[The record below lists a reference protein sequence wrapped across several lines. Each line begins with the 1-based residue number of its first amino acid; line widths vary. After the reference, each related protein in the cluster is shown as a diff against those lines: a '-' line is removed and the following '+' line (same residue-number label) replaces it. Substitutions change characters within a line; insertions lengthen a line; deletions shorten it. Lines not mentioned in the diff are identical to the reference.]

1 METFENKTKKQ
12 SDIYV
17 GEDEARGIKQKL
29 GQLGRRIKRVDLRST
44 IVDHPL
50 PAIGI
55 AAAVG
60 ALVGLARPMPK
71 RNPITGA
78 LIAIASTV
86 GFRVMREAVMEQL
99 FDLAKQRFAGQ
110 QGATSGMSANVPQ
123 AGSSGAV

>member
-1 METFENKTKKQ
+1 METFENKTKNQ
-12 SDIYV
+12 DMYV

-29 GQLGRRIKRVDLRST
+29 GNLGRRIKRVDLRST

-86 GFRVMREAVMEQL
+86 GFRVMREAVMVQL

>member
-1 METFENKTKKQ
+1 METFENKTKNQ
-12 SDIYV
+12 NDLYV

-44 IVDHPL
+44 IVEHPL

-60 ALVGLARPMPK
+60 ALVGLARPMPR

-86 GFRVMREAVMEQL
+86 GFRVMREAVMVQL

-123 AGSSGAV
+123 AGSGAV